1 MLCVYAIHWLF
12 APHPPSL
19 RFYFISLDFIM
30 PAFVCVCA
38 AAHISRIECYHL
50 GILRAVNKISSISR
64 KITKWTT
71 TRGWWRKQNQNSEER
86 ENIPSNTHSAWARAN
101 KNRANNQRSTF
112 FHQRKKKSQ
121 LCVWVSMLNKWE
133 KWARGIGA
141 EEGEAN
147 GRQCNIKNKYL
158 YKIK

>member
-12 APHPPSL
+12 APPPPSL
-19 RFYFISLDFIM
+19 RFHFISLDFIM

-38 AAHISRIECYHL
+38 AAHKSRIECYHL

-86 ENIPSNTHSAWARAN
+86 ENIPSNAHSAWARAN

-112 FHQRKKKSQ
+112 FHQRKKS
-121 LCVWVSMLNKWE
+121 LNYVYGLVCWTNE
-133 KWARGIGA
+133 KNEREELVRRRARRTGNNVISKI
-141 EEGEAN
+141 
-147 GRQCNIKNKYL
+147 NIC
-158 YKIK
+158 IK